1 MEEVQAVKLP
11 ESYMVTPS
19 EETPVHGLWLTPI
32 DLTWATTGHI
42 PFLHLYRSASA
53 SASGAGAV
61 DDDFF
66 DVARLKAALAKA
78 LVAFYPLAG
87 RLGVDTDGR
96 LEIDCAGQG
105 ALFVV
110 ARPDLTVDDFGSSQP
125 SPELKR
131 LLFPRVEDHS
141 PSLMC
146 GVQVNFLKCGG
157 VALGMA
163 LHHIVVDA
171 TSAFHFFQTWS
182 AISRDGDAAEATLE
196 RPCHDRTLLRP
207 RFPPVVHPDALT
219 VFCPPN
225 HQTPSRDH
233 SPRAVANQIFV
244 LSKDQVAALKRVC
257 ASGVSTFCAV
267 SAHLW
272 RCMCAASRL
281 PPDATTRLIFPANVR
296 ASLSPKLPG
305 SFFGNGIIMLG
316 ATGKVRDIASKG
328 QLASVAG
335 RIRGTISR
343 MDDELVRSA
352 IDYFEIAGGHTSN
365 QAGSMPKTELRVV
378 SWRGMHDAD
387 FGRGKPLMVHRAVQP
402 YAGIAY
408 LMDGVGGSMRIL
420 LSVEAAIVNDFKRL
434 LLYANF

>member
-1 MEEVQAVKLP
+1 MGMEEQVKLA
-11 ESYMVTPS
+11 ESCMVTPS

-42 PFLHLYRSASA
+42 PFLHLYRSAS
-53 SASGAGAV
+53 GAV
-61 DDDFF
+61 DDHFF

-87 RLGVDTDGR
+87 RLGLDADGR

-131 LLFPRVEDHS
+131 LLFPRVEDYS
-141 PSLMC
+141 PPLMC
-146 GVQVNFLKCGG
+146 GVQVNFLRCGG
-157 VALGMA
+157 VALGVS
-163 LHHIVVDA
+163 LHHIAVDA

-182 AISRDGDAAEATLE
+182 AFSRDGDAAEAALE

-207 RFPPVVHPDALT
+207 RSPPVVHPDALT
-219 VFCPPN
+219 VFCPLK
-225 HQTPSRDH
+225 QRTPSEEH
-233 SPRAVANQIFV
+233 SPGAVANQIFV
-244 LSKDQVAALKRVC
+244 LSKDQVAALRRVC
-257 ASGVSTFCAV
+257 AGGVSTFCAV

-272 RCMCAASRL
+272 RCVCAARRL
-281 PPDATTRLIFPANVR
+281 PADATTRLIFPANVR
-296 ASLSPKLPG
+296 SSVRPKLPG

-316 ATGKVRDIASKG
+316 AMGKVRDITSKG
-328 QLASVAG
+328 ELAAVAG
-335 RIRGTISR
+335 RIRGAISR

-352 IDYFEIAGGHTSN
+352 VDYFEIAGSHSRFH
-365 QAGSMPKTELRVV
+365 AGSMPETELRVV

-402 YAGIAY
+402 LAGIAY

-420 LSVEAAIVNDFKRL
+420 LSVEAAIFNDFKRL
-434 LLYANF
+434 LYANF